1 MISLKENSLPSADR
15 IAVLPSDNGIAP
27 SKTRICYKYWKK
39 YNKNEKN
46 HIFKIP

>member
-1 MISLKENSLPSADR
+1 MLNKIKHKIDKQKEKR
-15 IAVLPSDNGIAP
+15 F
-27 SKTRICYKYWKK
+27 WKK